1 VIPLRVY
8 LKNFL
13 CHREQTFCFD
23 GHAVWLLY
31 GDNGVGKSAVFDAMV
46 YALFGE
52 HKRTSGRNA
61 AADLIRH
68 GESSFRVEFD
78 FEYGGKC
85 YRIWRTRARG
95 GSTKQGVLELVDG
108 NPVPVRDVNGVRE
121 LDAWVSGTLG
131 FNYDH
136 FVSAVLLRQG
146 AAEKLIDADKDA
158 RRELFRGIIDLEPY
172 LQLHDAVTAARA
184 ELTGVVRSLR
194 AALERMPVVDDG
206 ELAIATQARDDAL
219 AAFEHARTAEQAAR
233 DRLGHARLWEQLDNT
248 CRDLRQQF
256 TAAAD
261 RAARASEL
269 ERAVARLQELRVTVP
284 ALAAVVSRR
293 AELATA
299 EGEFTRLT
307 TERNAAMAC
316 QATTAGAAEQERQ
329 KAAGFRDRVV
339 ALDRQIAETD
349 HRCQRLGEQIQQ
361 ADNAAE
367 LHNRLATRRVELR
380 EFAPDLDTAFSQAE
394 SAVADA
400 QAAKDAIPHLEAVAR
415 HRPQY
420 QQATAAAQGAVQ
432 VEADTAA
439 DLTRLTTA
447 ETEAK
452 QAAER
457 AKNRQAESERAVAV
471 AEDRLAE
478 AVRRREQF
486 TKLAGAARCSECDQE
501 IGPEHA
507 RCQQSK
513 REQMVREAEAE
524 VQRCRG
530 EQTAATDAA
539 TRACR
544 LSEQCEDDRRA
555 AEGVL
560 ENAATARRQAEQRSA
575 DARIGFDAALAE
587 LTDDFRGRIL
597 GIEVDGFPT
606 AEDLADLR
614 RLRSELPQRTKE
626 RERLGGLRGKRDACA
641 AEIATLEQAVRAI
654 GAPPDVSAARIA
666 LAEREKAL
674 AGLNTERTQTNQ
686 SLIAAEDAERTL
698 ASQVK
703 QLAEQVTGL
712 STQVGGAENA
722 VSAARRGLAD
732 ATQAVPEPYR
742 ENPPAENARLAE
754 ERKELEASSAERDY
768 AAMAEDRNLQA
779 ERVRQLDEAERQLGG
794 VPEDARRP
802 ASEVLPELTAAEQA
816 LPAADELRS
825 TSAERL
831 ASLNRQ
837 RAERQD
843 AEHRLATEERNHTLH
858 DRLAG
863 LLGDRGIQLDLVRD
877 AERRIIELANDIL
890 VRVSTGDLRF
900 DPPDPTSERSFDL
913 TIRRADCP
921 GPIAV
926 ANLSGGQRF
935 RVAVSL
941 ALAVCRFANG
951 ERRPLESVI
960 IDEGFGCLDRD
971 GRMAMIAELRDGQ
984 ALSRMFKRVL
994 VVSHQEDFAAA
1005 FPVGYRLRSEGGMT
1019 TVESFGLQNGQ

>member
-13 CHREQTFCFD
+13 CHREQAFCFD

-52 HKRTSGRNA
+52 HKRTSGRNV

-78 FEYGGKC
+78 FEFGGKC

-95 GSTKQGVLELVDG
+95 GSTKQGVLELVEG

-131 FNYDH
+131 LNYDH

-172 LQLHDAVTAARA
+172 LQLHEAVTAARA

-194 AALERMPVVDDG
+194 AALERMPVVDDS

-219 AAFEHARTAEQAAR
+219 AAFENARTAEQAAR
-233 DRLGHARLWEQLDNT
+233 DRLGHARLWEQLANT
-248 CRDLRQQF
+248 SRDLCQQL

-284 ALAAVVSRR
+284 ALAALRSHR

-307 TERNAAMAC
+307 TERNAVMAR
-316 QATTAGAAEQERQ
+316 QATTASAAEQERQ
-329 KAAGFRDRVV
+329 KAAGFRARVST
-339 ALDRQIAETD
+339 LDHQFAETD
-349 HRCQRLGEQIQQ
+349 HRCQRLREQIQQ

-367 LHNRLATRRVELR
+367 LHNRLATRRDELSA
-380 EFAPDLDTAFSQAE
+380 FAPHLDTVFAQAE
-394 SAVADA
+394 SAAGDAQASKDALPHLEVLARHRQQYRQATADA
-400 QAAKDAIPHLEAVAR
+400 Q
-415 HRPQY
+415 
-420 QQATAAAQGAVQ
+420 TAAQL
-432 VEADTAA
+432 ESDTAA
-439 DLTRLTTA
+439 HLTRLTTA

-457 AKNRQAESERAVAV
+457 ANNRQAESERAVAV

-478 AVRRREQF
+478 AIRRRDQF

-513 REQMVREAEAE
+513 LEQLVSDADGE

-530 EQTAATDAA
+530 EQTAATYAA
-539 TRACR
+539 THACR
-544 LSEQCEDDRRA
+544 LSVQCEAGRRD

-575 DARIGFDAALAE
+575 DARIGFDVALAE
-587 LTDDFRGRIL
+587 LTEDFRGRVP
-597 GIEVDGFPT
+597 GIEFDGFPT

-614 RLRSELPQRTKE
+614 RLRSELPQRTQE
-626 RERLGGLRGKRDACA
+626 RERLGGLRRKRDACA
-641 AEIATLEQAVRAI
+641 GDVTTLEQAVRAV
-654 GAPPDVSAARIA
+654 GAPPDVSAARAELSSQELA
-666 LAEREKAL
+666 LV
-674 AGLNTERTQTNQ
+674 GLNTERTQTNQ
-686 SLIAAEDAERTL
+686 SLSDAEEAERTL
-698 ASQVK
+698 ASQVT
-703 QLAEQVTGL
+703 QLAEQVTDL

-722 VSAARRGLAD
+722 VNTARRGLAD
-732 ATQAVPEPYR
+732 ALQAVPAPYR
-742 ENPPAENARLAE
+742 ENPPAENAQLAE
-754 ERKELEASSAERDY
+754 ELKELEESSAESDY
-768 AAMAEDRNLQA
+768 AAMAEDRTLQA
-779 ERVRQLDEAERQLGG
+779 ERMRLLDEAGRQLAG

-802 ASEVLPELTAAEQA
+802 ASEVLPEVPAAEQA
-816 LPAADELRS
+816 LQGADELRR
-825 TSAERL
+825 TAAERL
-831 ASLNRQ
+831 DRLNRQ
-837 RAERQD
+837 RAERQE
-843 AEHRLATEERNHTLH
+843 AELGLVTEERNHTLH

-900 DPPDPTSERSFDL
+900 DPPDPASERSFDL
-913 TIRRADCP
+913 TVRRADCP

-984 ALSRMFKRVL
+984 ALARMFKRVL

>member
-13 CHREQTFCFD
+13 CHREQAFCFD

-52 HKRTSGRNA
+52 HKRTSGRNV

-78 FEYGGKC
+78 FEYGGKR

-95 GSTKQGVLELVDG
+95 GSTKQGASELVEG

-121 LDAWVSGTLG
+121 LDAWVSCTLG

-172 LQLHDAVTAARA
+172 LLLHEAVTAARA

-194 AALERMPVVDDG
+194 AALERMPIVADD
-206 ELAIATQARDDAL
+206 ELATATQARDDGL
-219 AAFEHARTAEQAAR
+219 AAFETARTAEQAAR

-248 CRDLRQQF
+248 CRDLRQQL

-284 ALAAVVSRR
+284 ALAAVASHR

-299 EGEFTRLT
+299 EAELARLT
-307 TERNAAMAC
+307 TDRNVAMAR

-329 KAAGFRDRVV
+329 KAAGFRDRVG
-339 ALDRQIAETD
+339 ALDRKIAETE
-349 HRCQRLGEQIQQ
+349 HGRQRLRDQIQQ
-361 ADNAAE
+361 ADDASE
-367 LHNRLATRRVELR
+367 LHNRLATRRDELR
-380 EFAPDLDTAFSQAE
+380 AFEPELDAAFAKAE
-394 SAVADA
+394 SAATQA
-400 QAAKDAIPHLEAVAR
+400 QAAKDALPHLEALAR
-415 HRPQY
+415 HRQ
-420 QQATAAAQGAVQ
+420 QFRQATADAQRAAQ
-432 VEADTAA
+432 VESDTAA

-452 QAAER
+452 QAAEL

-478 AVRRREQF
+478 AIRRREQF

-513 REQMVREAEAE
+513 REQMVRDADGE

-530 EQTAATDAA
+530 EQTTAADAA
-539 TRACR
+539 THACK
-544 LSEQCEDDRRA
+544 LSEQCDAERRA
-555 AEGVL
+555 AAGVL
-560 ENAATARRQAEQRSA
+560 ENAATARGQAERQSA

-587 LTDDFRGRIL
+587 LTEDFRGRVP

-614 RLRSELPQRTKE
+614 RLRSELPQRTQE
-626 RERLGGLRGKRDACA
+626 RERLGGLRRKRDACA
-641 AEIATLEQAVRAI
+641 TDIATLEQAARAI
-654 GAPPDVSAARIA
+654 GAPPDVSAARV
-666 LAEREKAL
+666 AL
-674 AGLNTERTQTNQ
+674 AGQEEALVGLNIERTQTNQ
-686 SLIAAEDAERTL
+686 SLSDAEEAERTL
-698 ASQVK
+698 ASQVT

-732 ATQAVPEPYR
+732 VIQAVPASYR
-742 ENPPAENARLAE
+742 ENAPEENARLPE
-754 ERKELEASSAERDY
+754 ELRELEASSAERDY
-768 AAMAEDRNLQA
+768 AAMAEDRTLQA
-779 ERVRQLDEAERQLGG
+779 DRLRQLDEAEGQLAS
-794 VPEDARRP
+794 VPADARRP
-802 ASEVLPELTAAEQA
+802 ASEVLPEVTAAEQA
-816 LPAADELRS
+816 LQAADEIRR
-825 TSAERL
+825 TAAERL
-831 ASLNRQ
+831 GSLTRQ
-837 RAERQD
+837 RADRQE
-843 AEHRLATEERNHTLH
+843 AEQRLATEERNHTLH

-877 AERRIIELANDIL
+877 SERRIIELANDVL
-890 VRVSTGDLRF
+890 VRVSSGDLRF
-900 DPPDPTSERSFDL
+900 DPPDPASERSFDL

-984 ALSRMFKRVL
+984 ALARMFKRVL

-1019 TVESFGLQNGQ
+1019 TVESFGLQDEQ

>member
-1 VIPLRVY
+1 MIPLRVY

-23 GHAVWLLY
+23 GHPVWLLY

-52 HKRTSGRNA
+52 HKRASGRNV

-78 FEYGGKC
+78 FEYGGRR

-95 GSTKQGVLELVDG
+95 GSTKQGVLDLVEG

-131 FNYDH
+131 LNYDH
-136 FVSAVLLRQG
+136 FVSAVMLRQG

-172 LQLHDAVTAARA
+172 LRLHEAVTAARA
-184 ELTGVVRSLR
+184 ELTGVIRSLR
-194 AALERMPVVDDG
+194 AALERMPVVADD
-206 ELAIATQARDDAL
+206 ELSVATQARDDAL
-219 AAFEHARTAEQAAR
+219 TTFENARTAEQAAR

-248 CRDLRQQF
+248 CRDLRHQLA
-256 TAAAD
+256 AAAD
-261 RAARASEL
+261 RAAHASEL
-269 ERAVARLQELRVTVP
+269 ERAVARLKELRVTVP
-284 ALAAVVSRR
+284 ALAAVSSRR
-293 AELATA
+293 EELATA
-299 EGEFTRLT
+299 DAELARLT
-307 TERNAAMAC
+307 TERNAAVAR
-316 QATTAGAAEQERQ
+316 QATTASAAEQERQ
-329 KAAGFRDRVV
+329 KAAGFRDRGA
-339 ALDRQIAETD
+339 ALDRQIAESE
-349 HRCQRLGEQIQQ
+349 HGCQRLRDQIQQ

-367 LHNRLATRRVELR
+367 LHSRLATRRDELCG
-380 EFAPDLDTAFSQAE
+380 FAPDLDTAFAQAE
-394 SAVADA
+394 SAALDA
-400 QAAKDAIPHLEAVAR
+400 QAAKDAIPHLEGIGR
-415 HRPQY
+415 HRQQY
-420 QQATAAAQGAVQ
+420 RKATADAQAAKQ
-432 VEADTAA
+432 VESDTAA
-439 DLTRLTTA
+439 RLGRLIDA
-447 ETEAK
+447 EAEARK
-452 QAAER
+452 AAEL
-457 AKNRQAESERAVAV
+457 AKNGQAESERAVAV

-478 AVRRREQF
+478 AIRRRDQF
-486 TKLAGAARCSECDQE
+486 AKLAGAARCSECDQE

-513 REQMVREAEAE
+513 REQTVRDADAD

-530 EQTAATDAA
+530 EVAAATEAA
-539 TRACR
+539 TQAWK
-544 LSEQCEDDRRA
+544 LSEQCEAERRD

-560 ENAATARRQAEQRSA
+560 ENAAAARRQAEQRSA

-587 LTDDFRGRIL
+587 LTEDFRCRVP
-597 GIEVDGFPT
+597 GIEGDGFST
-606 AEDLADLR
+606 AEDLAELR
-614 RLRSELPQRTKE
+614 RLRSELPQRTQE
-626 RERLGGLRGKRDACA
+626 RERLSGLRRDRDACSTD
-641 AEIATLEQAVRAI
+641 ITTLEQAVRAI

-666 LAEREKAL
+666 LADQEEAL
-674 AGLNTERTQTNQ
+674 AGLNTERPQTNQ
-686 SLIAAEDAERTL
+686 SLTDAEEAGRTL
-698 ASQVK
+698 ASQLT
-703 QLAEQVTGL
+703 QLTEQVTNL
-712 STQVGGAENA
+712 STQVGRGENA
-722 VSAARRGLAD
+722 VSAARRELTD
-732 ATQAVPEPYR
+732 AVQAVPAPYR
-742 ENPPAENARLAE
+742 ENAPADNARLAE
-754 ERKELEASSAERDY
+754 ELKELEVSSAERDY
-768 AAMAEDRNLQA
+768 ASIAEDRTLQA
-779 ERVRQLDEAERQLGG
+779 ERVRQLDEAERQLAS

-802 ASEVLPELTAAEQA
+802 ASEVLPEVTAAELASQ
-816 LPAADELRS
+816 AADELRR
-825 TSAERL
+825 TAADGL
-831 ASLNRQ
+831 ARLNRQ
-837 RAERQD
+837 RADRQE
-843 AEHRLATEERNHTLH
+843 AEQRLATEERNHTLH

-877 AERRIIELANDIL
+877 AERQIIELANDVL
-890 VRVSTGDLRF
+890 VRVSSGDLRF
-900 DPPDPTSERSFDL
+900 DPPDPTSERPFDL
-913 TIRRADCP
+913 TIRRVDCP
-921 GPIAV
+921 GPIAM

-1019 TVESFGLQNGQ
+1019 TVESFGLQDEQ